1 MSNANIKGY
10 ERIHLTINGVDRPVV
25 CDLEKDTL
33 STVIRRLGLTGTKVG
48 CGIGVCGA
56 CTVILNG
63 ELVRS
68 CSKKMKNVPEYSE
81 ITTIEGIG
89 TPQHL
94 HPIQQAWITYGGTQC
109 GFCTPGF
116 IVSTYVLLQKNPN
129 PTREDVRDWF
139 QKNHN
144 ICRCTGYK
152 PLVDAVMAAAKVMR
166 GEADIKDITYDF
178 ENEKEIYGSNRPR
191 PSAVAKVCGLVDY
204 GDDIAQKMPSG
215 MAYLAV
221 TLAGATHANIK
232 NIDISEAEKM
242 PGVIKVL
249 TAADVK
255 GCNNV
260 DTPLVTPRWTGTGTP
275 PFPVIAGKKICRK
288 GDVVAVVAADTE
300 EHARAAA
307 AAVKQDLEILPS
319 YFTFPEAVMPG
330 AIQLHETGPNSYI
343 RSPLIKGE
351 EDLEELFDEAEYV
364 VEGSFHSQREPHL
377 PIEPD
382 VCQGYY
388 DTDGN
393 VVVQCKTQAVGEGRE
408 SIAQACGIPIEKLRL
423 IGNPVGGSF
432 GYSVTANT
440 YCIVTTA
447 VQNLGIPVSLSLS
460 YEEFLHMTGKRAATF
475 VNARLACGKD
485 GKIVAAQYDLGLDH
499 GAYAGMASK
508 IFNNMISVAFH
519 GYKVPNI
526 RALARGGVSNHA
538 FNAAYRGFGAP
549 QIYTTTEALMDM
561 MAEKIGMDPWQFRYQ
576 NLAEEG
582 DTTINSRP
590 YKLYVYKKLMKM
602 LKPHYDEFKAEA
614 EKGRAEG
621 RHMGVGIGMGGFLCT
636 LGMWDKAENAL
647 ELLPDGSF
655 AVYNTWEDMGQGGD
669 IGSVTVTVK
678 ALEELGVKAKDVRL
692 VMNDSHR
699 CPDSGVAAGSRSH
712 IMNGRAVKAAA
723 ELLVNAMRKA
733 DGSLRTYDEM
743 VAEGIPTKY
752 VGHVDNMNLGIDPG
766 LNPNNGEGDKDGQY
780 MYGCNTALVEVD
792 VNTGKTKVLRFA
804 CCADVGVIG
813 NKLAVDG
820 QAYGG
825 ISHSIG
831 FALSE
836 DYQDVEKH
844 RNMIACGIPQVRDIP
859 DDIRVEYL
867 ETPRTDEVNAFG
879 SAGCTEVFQASGHM
893 AVINGINNATGCRIY
908 ELPATPDKVKAA
920 WAAKQEGRE
929 LKPAKYYL
937 GDDFEDEMDYIEAH
951 PM

>member
-1 MSNANIKGY
+1 MSDTTEIRGY
-10 ERIHLTINGVDRPVV
+10 ERLHLTINGVDRPVV
-25 CDLEKDTL
+25 CDPKRDTL
-33 STVIRRLGLTGTKVG
+33 ATVIRRLGLTGTKVG

-63 ELVRS
+63 ELCRS
-68 CSKKMKNVPEYSE
+68 CVKKMSNVPEYSE
-81 ITTIEGIG
+81 VITVEGIG

-94 HPIQQAWITYGGTQC
+94 HPIQQAFVTLGGIQC

-116 IVSTYVLLQKNPN
+116 IVSSYALLQKNPD

-152 PLVDAVMAAAKVMR
+152 PIVDAVMAAAKVMR
-166 GEADIKDITYDF
+166 GEADISSITYDF
-178 ENEKEIYGSNRPR
+178 AGEKDIYGSSHPR
-191 PSAVAKVCGLVDY
+191 PGAVARACGLADY
-204 GDDIAQKMPSG
+204 GDDIALKMPEG
-215 MAYLAV
+215 MAHLAV
-221 TLAGATHANIK
+221 TLAAEPHANIIE
-232 NIDISEAEKM
+232 IDTSEAEKM
-242 PGVIKVL
+242 PGVIKIM

-255 GCNNV
+255 GNNNIDMPPV
-260 DTPLVTPRWTGTGTP
+260 IPRWTGTGTP
-275 PFPVIAGKKICRK
+275 PFPVIAGKKVCRK
-288 GDVVAVVAADTE
+288 GDVVALVAADTK

-307 AAVKQDLEILPS
+307 AAVKQKLEVLPT
-319 YFTFPEAVMPG
+319 YFTFPEAVMPN
-330 AIQLHETGPNSYI
+330 AIQMHETCPNSYL
-343 RSPLIKGE
+343 RAPVLKGQ
-351 EDLEELFDEAEYV
+351 DPDELFDDAPYV
-364 VEGSFHSQREPHL
+364 VEGSFHSQHEPHL
-377 PIEPD
+377 SIESD
-382 VCQGYY
+382 ICQGYY
-388 DTDGN
+388 DTEGN
-393 VVVQCKTQAVGEGRE
+393 VVVQCKAQAVGEGRE
-408 SIAQACGIPIEKLRL
+408 SVAQACGIPMEKFRL
-423 IGNPVGGSF
+423 IDNPVGGSF

-440 YCIVTTA
+440 YAITATA
-447 VQNLGIPVSLSLS
+447 VQNLGIPVTLSLS
-460 YEEFLHMTGKRAATF
+460 YEEYLHMTGKRSATYT
-475 VNARLACGKD
+475 NGRLACDEK
-485 GKIVAAQYDLGLDH
+485 GKIIAAEYDLGLDH

-508 IFNNMISVAFH
+508 IFNNMISVGFH
-519 GYKVPNI
+519 GYNVPNVK
-526 RALARGGVSNHA
+526 ALARGGVSNHA

-561 MAEKIGMDPWQFRYQ
+561 MAEKVGMDPWEFRYQ
-576 NLAEEG
+576 NLAKPGE
-582 DTTINSRP
+582 TNLNSRP
-590 YKLYVYKKLMKM
+590 YKLYSYKKLMEM

-636 LGMWDKAENAL
+636 LGMWDKAENDL
-647 ELLPDGSF
+647 ELLPDGKI
-655 AVYNTWEDMGQGGD
+655 AVYNTWEEMGQGAD
-669 IGSVTVTVK
+669 IGTLTTTVK
-678 ALEELGVKAKDVRL
+678 ALEELCVKPEDVRL

-723 ELLVNAMRKA
+723 ELLIAAMRKE
-733 DGSLRTYDEM
+733 DGTYRTYDEM
-743 VAEGIPTKY
+743 VAEGIPTRY
-752 VGHVDNMNLGIDPG
+752 TGHVDNMDMGIDPG
-766 LNPNNGEGDKDGQY
+766 LDPNNGQGDKDGEY

-836 DYQDVEKH
+836 DYQDIKKH
-844 RNMIACGIPQVRDIP
+844 RNMIACGIPQIKDIP

-867 ETPRTDEVNAFG
+867 ETPRGATGAFG
-879 SAGCTEVFQASGHM
+879 SSRCSEVFQSSGHM
-893 AVINGINNATGCRIY
+893 AVINAIHDATGCRIY

-920 WAAKQEGRE
+920 WEAKQEGRE

-937 GDDFEDEMDYIEAH
+937 GVEFEDEMENIANH
-951 PM
+951 PL